1 MTNQRNLLKTNITK
15 NFLGFLAAVL
25 TASVAFRSSADD
37 AAPAT
42 VSPPPVPSEKTR
54 TGTVISVDPK
64 DHTLGIKEWTSWRK
78 DFNLGDTCVYALL
91 DKPAGTIN
99 DLRPGE
105 KVMVSYQDV
114 HGVLIADQVKQIP
127 MEFEG
132 TVLAI
137 NPANHHLT
145 VHWKARDKQLQ
156 IADDCNV
163 VLLHQ
168 TPGQLD
174 SIRPGDHVTVTYE
187 LPDGVPTARQIA
199 QTSLEFT
206 GTLTAID
213 LGEKTVKARA
223 AFDTR
228 KFNVADD
235 CTVVING
242 RTDGQLSDLR
252 PNDRLTFSYDEI
264 HGVNVVNRIGLVDH
278 QSNPAVSSST
288 PTVY

>member
-1 MTNQRNLLKTNITK
+1 MKTKMIK
-15 NFLGFLAAVL
+15 KFLGFLAAVL
-25 TASVAFRSSADD
+25 TASVAFRSQADD

-42 VSPPPVPSEKTR
+42 GNPPPSPSEKTR
-54 TGTVISVDPK
+54 TGTVTSVDPK
-64 DHTLGIKEWTSWRK
+64 EHTLSIQEWTSWRK
-78 DFNLGDTCVYALL
+78 DFNLGDSCAYVLL

-105 KVMVSYQDV
+105 KVMVSYQNA
-114 HGVLIADQVKQIP
+114 HGVLIADRVKQIS
-127 MEFEG
+127 MQFEG

-168 TPGQLD
+168 TPGQLT

-187 LPDGVPTARQIA
+187 LPDGVATARQIA

-206 GTLTAID
+206 GNLTAID

-223 AFDTR
+223 AFETK

-242 RTDGQLSDLR
+242 RTDGRLSDLR
-252 PNDRLTFSYDEI
+252 PDERLTFSYDEI
-264 HGVNVVNRIGLVDH
+264 HGVNVVNRIGVGDH
-278 QSNPAVSSST
+278 EANPVASGSA
-288 PTVY
+288 PEVY